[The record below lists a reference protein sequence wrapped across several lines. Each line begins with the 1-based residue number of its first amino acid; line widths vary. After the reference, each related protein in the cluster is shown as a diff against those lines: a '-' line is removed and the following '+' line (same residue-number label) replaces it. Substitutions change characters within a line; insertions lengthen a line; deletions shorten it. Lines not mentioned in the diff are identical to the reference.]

1 MSGAPGPGPSE
12 RATAIFKDL
21 LALPPDV
28 RARGAT
34 LRCGDDVAL
43 RVEVEALLAVERA
56 LSDLPSSD
64 QSGVSPFTMPLPTG
78 SPSREGRA
86 GPLAPGSRLGP
97 YQIEQILGKGGM
109 GVVYR
114 ARNDLSEKVVA
125 IKVISPE
132 LLDNP
137 EHRQRFLREIRIAIQ
152 IDDPRFVKTITAEDY
167 SGTLFL
173 VMEYIQGEDL
183 ERLGSRHPLLPPEE
197 AVRLIITAAE
207 ALQYLHD
214 TGVVHRDVKPSNLMV
229 TRDGSLKLLDL
240 GIAKLLD
247 LKTGQVA
254 LTDPHGLIGTWS
266 YMAPEQVGSS
276 NVDGRA
282 DVYSLG
288 ATLWFLLTGKTPP
301 PASVCNL
308 ASELRVEPGQ
318 GTRAI
323 GLPAPSAEAMARIP
337 GSLKR
342 ILARMVDLE
351 PGRRLFPASE
361 AARILKDWLDTR
373 VEANPEAAE
382 PLRPHGRF
390 SARLLWSVVI
400 VLLILA
406 VLFMVTRVRI
416 PSRDVSSYPPQ
427 ASPSPSPSPPVALR
441 AEAWLELLE
450 AMERHLDALDDPEKA
465 AHTRFFLACPLGDR
479 RAEQVVEA
487 LKSQLRGSRGGDIP
501 CETIGLSRTGWC
513 LAAFVFSDLA
523 WSVGDWDRIHVGDP
537 YGLSFTNVGDL
548 GRLEAE
554 IQRRTGS
561 LMKTPLRA
569 DWYLLKSAR
578 GDDPATT
585 DLRRGYQR
593 RARPGCG
600 GPRAG
605 VIGG

>member
-1 MSGAPGPGPSE
+1 MKVRHPDRGPLRG
-12 RATAIFKDL
+12 ATAIFKDL

-28 RARGAT
+28 RACGAT

-43 RVEVEALLAVERA
+43 RVEVEALLAVDGA

-97 YQIEQILGKGGM
+97 YQIVLTLGKGGM

-137 EHRQRFLREIRIAIQ
+137 EHRQCFLREIRIAIQ

-254 LTDPHGLIGTWS
+254 LDGSPRPH
-266 YMAPEQVGSS
+266 
-276 NVDGRA
+276 R
-282 DVYSLG
+282 
-288 ATLWFLLTGKTPP
+288 
-301 PASVCNL
+301 
-308 ASELRVEPGQ
+308 
-318 GTRAI
+318 
-323 GLPAPSAEAMARIP
+323 
-337 GSLKR
+337 
-342 ILARMVDLE
+342 DLE
-351 PGRRLFPASE
+351 LHGPRASRL
-361 AARILKDWLDTR
+361 
-373 VEANPEAAE
+373 
-382 PLRPHGRF
+382 
-390 SARLLWSVVI
+390 
-400 VLLILA
+400 
-406 VLFMVTRVRI
+406 
-416 PSRDVSSYPPQ
+416 
-427 ASPSPSPSPPVALR
+427 
-441 AEAWLELLE
+441 
-450 AMERHLDALDDPEKA
+450 
-465 AHTRFFLACPLGDR
+465 
-479 RAEQVVEA
+479 
-487 LKSQLRGSRGGDIP
+487 
-501 CETIGLSRTGWC
+501 
-513 LAAFVFSDLA
+513 
-523 WSVGDWDRIHVGDP
+523 
-537 YGLSFTNVGDL
+537 
-548 GRLEAE
+548 
-554 IQRRTGS
+554 IQRRRTSRRVQPGS
-561 LMKTPLRA
+561 HALVSVDREKLPR
-569 DWYLLKSAR
+569 
-578 GDDPATT
+578 
-585 DLRRGYQR
+585 R
-593 RARPGCG
+593 RACATWLRSSASSQARALERLDCRRHPREQWPGF
-600 GPRAG
+600 PA
-605 VIGG
+605 V